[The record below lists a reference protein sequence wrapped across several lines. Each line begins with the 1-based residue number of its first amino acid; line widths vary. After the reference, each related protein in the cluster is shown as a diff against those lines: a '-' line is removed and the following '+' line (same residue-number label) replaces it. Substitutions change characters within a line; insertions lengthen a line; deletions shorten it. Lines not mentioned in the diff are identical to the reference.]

1 MKQFLICLS
10 LVFSLFIE
18 KGFTQ
23 QKLYKISYQFADPET
38 GTDTSAS
45 EFIKILAG
53 NGDAL
58 MNVFITKDQMR
69 IENLL
74 FGKSVQISNISK
86 GTSYLLDELNK
97 TYTATDLASGQ
108 LIETSANEDGDY
120 TYSGD
125 FEMRLV
131 PNEKKVIA
139 GITCEKALFNI
150 ADSQDK
156 QTEITVW
163 YAAKLPKL
171 YWGTYDYLEKVPGAA
186 LYVGSAGLGIEAS
199 KVEEINFDQSLFEI
213 PEGYE
218 EGEAEATVA
227 DSTLNDYLS
236 WYQDSSTEY
245 FGVQDSTGNKLTP
258 AKYTAIYSFVG
269 DYAIVNDAAQMFGL
283 IDLNG
288 KEVIPCQ
295 YESLSLETEGG
306 PVVYMKDLKYGL
318 LDTNGKILL
327 QAKYDFIS
335 VPSPAYVLFT
345 EGEHTGVI
353 DKKGTVLLPAKYETI
368 TDFKDNMALVIVNQS
383 YQLINKTGNNLLQS
397 EYEFLSFAGE
407 KLLLAFKDDKYGYID
422 YNGNI
427 VVPFKLQNAQ
437 AFEDGLA
444 LVTEDLEN
452 FYYIDAKGKFIKKY
466 EE

>member
-10 LVFSLFIE
+10 LIFSLFIE

-58 MNVFITKDQMR
+58 MHAFISKDQMR

-86 GTSYLLDELNK
+86 GTSYLLDETNK
-97 TYTATDLASGQ
+97 TYSPTDLASGQ
-108 LIETSANEDGDY
+108 LIETSNEGDNY
-120 TYSGD
+120 AYSSD
-125 FEMRLV
+125 FEISLV
-131 PNEKKVIA
+131 PNEKKNIA
-139 GITCEKALFNI
+139 GIACQKALFNI
-150 ADSQDK
+150 AGSKDK

-163 YAAKLPKL
+163 YAAQLPKL

-186 LYVGSAGLGIEAS
+186 LYVGSAGLGIEAN

-236 WYQDSSTEY
+236 WYQDPSTEY
-245 FGVQDSTGNKLTP
+245 FGVQDSLGNKLTP
-258 AKYTAIYSFVG
+258 AKYTAIYSFIG

-283 IDLNG
+283 INLHG

-335 VPSPAYVLFT
+335 VPSSEYALFT
-345 EGEHTGVI
+345 EGEHIGVM

-368 TDFKDNMALVIVNQS
+368 ADFKDNLALIIANQS
-383 YQLINKTGNNLLQS
+383 YQLINKTGINLLKS

-437 AFEDGLA
+437 AFENGLA

-452 FYYIDAKGKFIKKY
+452 FYYIDTKGKFIKKY